1 MVAGGVSVVRWANP
15 TVPVSPGSKETPVR
29 ATSAFRRLAA
39 IGTAV
44 TLMVALAACG
54 SDDKS
59 DASGPDL
66 GLLQKG
72 TLRIGTLTDAPP
84 NVYVKDGKFTGFD
97 NDLISA
103 VAAKLNLKP
112 EFVGT
117 DFSAL
122 LSQVNGGRFDLG
134 SSSITITEARKKTV
148 AFSNGYD
155 FGYLGLNTTKS
166 SGITKFDQLDGKRV
180 VVVQGTVQDD
190 YATQKNLNP
199 VRVPNYNAAVGQLKA
214 GTADAWISPAEIGE
228 KMAKEQGGGV
238 VVLAAK
244 ELSSAP
250 TAFAVAKSNDKLREA
265 VNKALDEVIADGTWT
280 KLVEQYY
287 PGRAVPATFKPG
299 SGSVKF
305 TAPKASAPVAG

>member
-1 MVAGGVSVVRWANP
+1 MR
-15 TVPVSPGSKETPVR
+15 
-29 ATSAFRRLAA
+29 AFRRVVAVVGAITLAA
-39 IGTAV
+39 A
-44 TLMVALAACG
+44 MVACG
-54 SDDKS
+54 SDQKDS
-59 DASGPDL
+59 AAGPDL
-66 GLLQKG
+66 GLMQAG

-84 NVYVKDGKFTGFD
+84 NVYVKDGRFTGFD

-122 LSQVNGGRFDLG
+122 LSQVNGGQFDLG
-134 SSSITITEARKKTV
+134 SSSITVTEARKKTV

-166 SGITKFDQLDGKRV
+166 SGITKFDQLPGKRV

-190 YATQKNLNP
+190 YATQKGLNP
-199 VRVPNYNAAVGQLKA
+199 VRVPNYNAALGQLKA
-214 GTADAWISPAEIGE
+214 GTADAWVSPAEIGE
-228 KMAKEQGGGV
+228 KMAKEQGGGTV
-238 VVLAAK
+238 ILAAK
-244 ELSSAP
+244 ELSDAP
-250 TAFAVAKSNDKLREA
+250 MAFAVAKHNDKLREA

-287 PGRAVPATFKPG
+287 PGRAVPANFKPG

-305 TAPKASAPVAG
+305 TAPKA

>member
-1 MVAGGVSVVRWANP
+1 MRGFGAVRRVVGVVGTIGLLGAMV
-15 TVPVSPGSKETPVR
+15 
-29 ATSAFRRLAA
+29 
-39 IGTAV
+39 
-44 TLMVALAACG
+44 ACG
-54 SDDKS
+54 SDDGKAA
-59 DASGPDL
+59 DGPDL
-66 GLLQKG
+66 GLMKAG

-97 NDLISA
+97 NDLITA

-122 LSQVNGGRFDLG
+122 LSQVNGGQYDLG

-155 FGYLGLNTTKS
+155 FGYLGLNTTKD
-166 SGITKFDQLDGKRV
+166 SGITKFDQLPGKRV

-199 VRVPNYNAAVGQLKA
+199 VRVPNYNTALGQLKA
-214 GTADAWISPAEIGE
+214 GTADAWVSPAEIGE
-228 KMAKEQGGGV
+228 KMAKEQGGGT

-244 ELSSAP
+244 ELSDAP
-250 TAFAVAKSNDKLREA
+250 MAFAVAKNNDKLREA

-287 PGRAVPATFKPG
+287 PGRAVPANFKPG
-299 SGSVKF
+299 SGSAKF
-305 TAPKASAPVAG
+305 ATPKA

>member
-1 MVAGGVSVVRWANP
+1 MR
-15 TVPVSPGSKETPVR
+15 
-29 ATSAFRRLAA
+29 AFRRVVAVVGAITLAA
-39 IGTAV
+39 A
-44 TLMVALAACG
+44 MVACG
-54 SDDKS
+54 SDQK
-59 DASGPDL
+59 DARSGPDL
-66 GLLQKG
+66 GLIKPG

-97 NDLISA
+97 NDLITA

-122 LSQVNGGRFDLG
+122 LSQVNGGQFDLG

-155 FGYLGLNTTKS
+155 FGYLGLNTTKN
-166 SGITKFDQLDGKRV
+166 SGITSFDQLSGKRV

-190 YATQKNLNP
+190 YATSKGLNP
-199 VRVPNYNAAVGQLKA
+199 VRVPNYNAALGQLKA
-214 GTADAWISPAEIGE
+214 GTADAWVSPAEIGE
-228 KMAKEQGGGV
+228 KMAKEQGGGTV
-238 VVLAAK
+238 ILAAK
-244 ELSSAP
+244 ELSDAP
-250 TAFAVAKSNDKLREA
+250 MAFAVAKNNDKLRDA

-287 PGRAVPATFKPG
+287 PGRAVPANFKPG

-305 TAPKASAPVAG
+305 TAPKV

>member
-1 MVAGGVSVVRWANP
+1 
-15 TVPVSPGSKETPVR
+15 VR
-29 ATSAFRRLAA
+29 AISAFRRLAA
-39 IGTAV
+39 LGTAV
-44 TLMVALAACG
+44 TLAVALVACG
-54 SDDKS
+54 SDDKT

-66 GLLQKG
+66 GLLQSG

-97 NDLISA
+97 NDLITA

-122 LSQVNGGRFDLG
+122 LSQVNGGQFDLG

-155 FGYLGLNTTKS
+155 FGYLGLNTTKN
-166 SGITKFDQLDGKRV
+166 SGITSFDQLGGKRV

-190 YATQKNLNP
+190 YATQKSLNP

-238 VVLAAK
+238 VILAAK

-250 TAFAVAKSNDKLREA
+250 TAYAVAKSNGKLREA

-287 PGRAVPATFKPG
+287 PGRAVPDSFKPG
-299 SGSVKF
+299 SGTVKF
-305 TAPKASAPVAG
+305 TAPSAAATPAS

>member
-1 MVAGGVSVVRWANP
+1 M
-15 TVPVSPGSKETPVR
+15 R
-29 ATSAFRRLAA
+29 AISAIRRLAA
-39 IGTAV
+39 LGTAV
-44 TLMVALAACG
+44 TLAVALAACG
-54 SDDKS
+54 SDDKT

-66 GLLQKG
+66 GLLQQG

-97 NDLISA
+97 NDLITA
-103 VAAKLNLKP
+103 VAAKLNLRP

-122 LSQVNGGRFDLG
+122 LSQVNGGQYDLG

-155 FGYLGLNTTKS
+155 FGYLGLNTTRT
-166 SGITKFDQLDGKRV
+166 SGITKFDQLAGKRV

-190 YATQKNLNP
+190 YATEKQLDP

-238 VVLAAK
+238 VILAAK

-250 TAFAVAKSNDKLREA
+250 TAYAVAKSNDKLREA
-265 VNKALDEVIADGTWT
+265 VNKALDQVIADGTWT

-287 PGRAVPATFKPG
+287 PGRAVPESFKPG

-305 TAPKASAPVAG
+305 TAPKAGITPAAG

>member
-1 MVAGGVSVVRWANP
+1 MRAISAPFRARLRRITAAGAVA
-15 TVPVSPGSKETPVR
+15 
-29 ATSAFRRLAA
+29 
-39 IGTAV
+39 
-44 TLMVALAACG
+44 TLALALVACG

-59 DASGPDL
+59 DAAGPDL
-66 GLLQKG
+66 GLLKAG

-97 NDLISA
+97 NDLITA

-122 LSQVNGGRFDLG
+122 LSQVNSGQFDLG

-155 FGYLGLNTTKS
+155 FGYLGLNTTKT
-166 SGITKFDQLDGKRV
+166 SGITKFDQLAGKRV

-190 YATQKNLNP
+190 YATQKNLDP

-238 VVLAAK
+238 VILAAK

-250 TAFAVAKSNDKLREA
+250 TAYAVAKSNDKLREA

-287 PGRAVPATFKPG
+287 PGRAVPESFKPG
-299 SGSVKF
+299 SGTVKF
-305 TAPKASAPVAG
+305 TAPKA